1 MKSVFADTAYWIAI
15 VKPGDSLAEEAK
27 DAKAEVEPAVIVT
40 TDDVLDEFL
49 TAMRPS
55 SGSRI

>member
-1 MKSVFADTAYWIAI
+1 VFADTAYWIAI